1 MTTAMSPAM
10 TPALSDLIDHDSR
23 IEVDATLGDAFRVFT
38 HHEHEFMAVLDG
50 NRVVGL
56 CSRQDLGM
64 LLGPE
69 YGFPLFA
76 QKPLREHLRP
86 NPIYLAADSDIREA
100 FERVFAREAENFFD
114 DVLILGPDGIFLG
127 LISTQTLVK
136 LQNQFHRES
145 IRLLKEQ
152 GDELSLKNRQ
162 IEADLH
168 LSRELQQ
175 SLLPDVYPRFPP
187 TAAPGESA
195 IQFHCIYRSVGIVG
209 GDFYHVQPIANDL
222 AGVFIADVMGH
233 GVRAALV
240 SAMLR
245 ALLEELGPLHAD
257 PGELLTRL
265 NQELVRILNRGSRE
279 VVYVTALYL
288 TLDTSRQRLRI
299 AAAGHPSALRL
310 RRKTRS
316 TTVLEPPG
324 TGTVLGL
331 LAEEVYVAAEWP
343 LEPGDTLLL
352 MTDGLLEVQNA
363 AGEDFALTRLLP
375 HLEALM
381 PYPSDALLA
390 HLEAAALEHAAN
402 HHFTDDMCLL
412 AIDFPGVPPRQ
423 AVAAAGA
430 G

>member
-1 MTTAMSPAM
+1 MSHAEPS
-10 TPALSDLIDHDSR
+10 LSDLIDHDSR
-23 IEVDATLGDAFRVFT
+23 IDADATLGDAFRVFT
-38 HHEHEFMAVLDG
+38 HHDHEFMAVLEG
-50 NRVVGL
+50 NRVLGL

-64 LLGPE
+64 VLGSE

-86 NPIYLAADSDIREA
+86 NPICLAANSGIREA
-100 FERVFAREAENFFD
+100 FERVFAREADTFFD
-114 DVLILGPDGIFLG
+114 DILILGPDEAFLG
-127 LISTQTLVK
+127 LISTPTLVK

-145 IRLLKEQ
+145 IRLLREQ
-152 GDELSLKNRQ
+152 GEELSLKNRQ
-162 IEADLH
+162 IEADLR
-168 LSRELQQ
+168 LSGELQQ
-175 SLLPDVYPRFPP
+175 SLLPDTYPRFPP
-187 TAAPGESA
+187 TASPADSA

-209 GDFYHVQPIANDL
+209 GDFYHVQPIADDR

-265 NQELVRILNRGSRE
+265 NRELVRILNRGSRE

-288 TLDTSRQRLRI
+288 TLDTTRHRLRI
-299 AAAGHPSALRL
+299 AAAGHPSAVRL

-316 TTVLEPPG
+316 SAVLDAPG

-331 LAEEVYVAAEWP
+331 FEEEVYAAAEWT

-352 MTDGLLEVQNA
+352 MTDGLVEVENA
-363 AGEDFALTRLLP
+363 AGEDFGLHRLL
-375 HLEALM
+375 AGIDRLM
-381 PYPSDALLA
+381 PAPSDALLE
-390 HLEAAALEHAAN
+390 HLEVTALDHAAN
-402 HHFTDDMCLL
+402 HQFTDDVCLL
-412 AIDFPGVPPRQ
+412 AIDF
-423 AVAAAGA
+423 AG
-430 G
+430 GPQN